1 VAGLNV
7 LTAIGF
13 YLMFVYAVTCLEQ
26 VMHIRAAT
34 ALDINT
40 FNMGVLL
47 LAMPAA
53 VALSDR
59 IGRKP
64 VLLGSGLA
72 LLVLAW
78 PLFWLLHHPVWSLML
93 LGQLGFA
100 LLLGLYSGVLCAALA
115 EALPARVRVSA
126 LAIGCNLSVGILGG
140 MTPMAMTALLAWSH
154 NPLAPTYVLM
164 GATAVSLAVLISWP
178 ETAQA
183 PWPEPRMSAAA
194 GRPSSEPRASG
205 DAGGGG
211 RLIVGCMT
219 KRRQRATRRDCAC
232 ADIVTE
238 M

>member
-154 NPLAPTYVLM
+154 NPLTPTYVLM

-183 PWPEPRMSAAA
+183 PLA
-194 GRPSSEPRASG
+194 
-205 DAGGGG
+205 
-211 RLIVGCMT
+211 
-219 KRRQRATRRDCAC
+219 
-232 ADIVTE
+232 
-238 M
+238 